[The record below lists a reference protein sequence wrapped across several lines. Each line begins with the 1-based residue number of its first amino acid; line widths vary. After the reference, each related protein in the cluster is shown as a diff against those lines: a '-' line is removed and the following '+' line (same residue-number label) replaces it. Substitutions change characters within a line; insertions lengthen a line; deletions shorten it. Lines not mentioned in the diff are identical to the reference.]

1 MPVKRGPRPTDI
13 AVSTA
18 IEPALHGTQGA
29 GQELDRL
36 KRQLRHNERIWDGF
50 RRIEIQMI
58 GAQTLRELVGVLT
71 TEFPRTFTRVDC
83 VTLACFDPEY
93 ELTRMLEAGTAESER
108 GAGIDIA
115 GHFATLSYD
124 ALARLFPAPHKPVL
138 GPCRDDVRSLLFA
151 GHRGPLASVALAPL
165 VLRNQ
170 LIGSLNQG
178 SRDISHFS
186 PETATDLLEHLAAV
200 AAMCVDNVV
209 NRERLRLYGLM
220 DPLTGVANRR
230 FFERRLGE
238 EVERWFRRGEPLT
251 AMLVDVDHFKSVN
264 DRFGHQ
270 IGDRVLQEVAGLLGR
285 DLRAADVLARYGGE
299 EFVLLLPNA
308 SPAQAT
314 AIAQR
319 VCAHVARH
327 RFHDGDPPLSVTV
340 SVGVAC
346 LNADSELDGD
356 APAAWLLQQADAALY
371 RAKQTGRNR
380 AVVAQSNAANAT
392 PPPLGDTR

>member
-1 MPVKRGPRPTDI
+1 MPVKRGTRFSNTTDTTSGVERALQGSSLRPG
-13 AVSTA
+13 S
-18 IEPALHGTQGA
+18 
-29 GQELDRL
+29 ELDEL
-36 KRQLRHNERIWDGF
+36 KRQLRDNERIWGGF

-58 GAQTLRELVGVLT
+58 GAQALRDLVGVLA
-71 TEFPRTFTRVDC
+71 TEFPRTFARVDC

-93 ELTRMLEAGTAESER
+93 ELTRMLETSIRESGETSV
-108 GAGIDIA
+108 AAVDVA
-115 GHFATLSYD
+115 GHFTTLSYD
-124 ALARLFPAPHKPVL
+124 SLSRLFPAPHKPVL
-138 GPCRDDVRSLLFA
+138 GPCRDELKSLLFP
-151 GHRGPLASVALAPL
+151 GYRGPLASVALAPL

-178 SRDISHFS
+178 SRDASHFV

-220 DPLTGVANRR
+220 DPLTGIANRR

-251 AMLVDVDHFKSVN
+251 CMLIDVDHFKSVN

-270 IGDRVLQEVAGLLGR
+270 TGDRVLQEVASLLGR
-285 DLRAADVLARYGGE
+285 DMRAADVLARYGGE
-299 EFVLLLPNA
+299 EFVLLLPHTT
-308 SPAQAT
+308 PAQAA

-319 VCAHVARH
+319 VCAHVARQNFG
-327 RFHDGDPPLSVTV
+327 RGAESLSVTV
-340 SVGVAC
+340 SIGVAC
-346 LNADSELDGD
+346 LNADSELDGA

-371 RAKQTGRNR
+371 RAKQNGRNR
-380 AVVAQSNAANAT
+380 VVMAASA
-392 PPPLGDTR
+392 

>member
-13 AVSTA
+13 PATA
-18 IEPALHGTQGA
+18 ALEPVLHGAQGV
-29 GQELDRL
+29 GFELDRL

-58 GAQTLRELVGVLT
+58 GAQSLRDVVGVLA

-93 ELTRMLEAGTAESER
+93 ELTRMLESGPAEGE
-108 GAGIDIA
+108 GGGIDIA

-124 ALARLFPAPHKPVL
+124 ALARLFPAPYKPVL
-138 GPCRDDVRSLLFA
+138 GPCRDEWRSLLFA

-178 SRDISHFS
+178 SRDVSHFS

-200 AAMCVDNVV
+200 VAMCVDNVV

-251 AMLVDVDHFKSVN
+251 AMLIDVDHFKSVN

-270 IGDRVLQEVAGLLGR
+270 IGDRVLQEVAALLGR

-299 EFVLLLPNA
+299 EFVLLLPNTT
-308 SPAQAT
+308 PTQAT

-327 RFHDGDPPLSVTV
+327 CFHDGDPSLSVTV

-380 AVVAQSNAANAT
+380 VVMAQPSVSAT
-392 PPPLGDTR
+392 PRPPGDTR